1 MKTGV
6 DAGDGNVSY
15 VSLGGNLSAYRRRI
29 DAEGGFEVS
38 NLAPLNQGDR
48 WTFRVYGGVPA
59 VTSVTTA
66 HFEPS
71 IPARG
76 PFEGNTEITVGGHG
90 FFPSERNLL
99 CRLHDDTTGTTQVLQ
114 ARFVSSTTI
123 TCVTTP
129 HAPLGASFRDPS
141 GALGSKVIGTVSPCV
156 FKTVQASTDG
166 GVTWSEADAEKAPV
180 FLFCD
185 VHVAVSGSD
194 VVGKGT
200 PDAPYA
206 TIRRAVEAAL
216 GEARLSAEDDEENSH
231 EENNYSQESS
241 EDSSVASPSR
251 RRFFGRSAWRGGG
264 NDRGFSR
271 CVNRDR
277 IRLAPGVYSG
287 HGAYIFISVF
297 VVRTVQAIRL
307 TLVCFVYY
315 RKRGCSSL
323 GEDAR
328 GCRGAPRGERGGL
341 HRRVCPVRRR
351 RWGQARR
358 RGRVGKFVYV
368 RCGAER
374 VRVFANVRTFGLE
387 MRIGREFEQWTT
399 QAFRQLT
406 KETLAVAMKHSPMTS
421 PTHL

>member
-76 PFEGNTEITVGGHG
+76 PFEGNTEITVSGGG
-90 FFPSERNLL
+90 FFPSEKNLL

-216 GEARLSAEDDEENSH
+216 GEARSAEDDEENSH

-264 NDRGFSR
+264 NAQGFSR

-287 HGAYIFISVF
+287 HGAYISISVF
-297 VVRTVQAIRL
+297 ALRTVQAIRL
-307 TLVCFVYY
+307 TRVFCLTLTGNVAVHPLGKMLEVAAERRGESVVDCTGGSARSVVVGGDRHGDVVGSGSLSMFGVEQ
-315 RKRGCSSL
+315 RGC
-323 GEDAR
+323 
-328 GCRGAPRGERGGL
+328 
-341 HRRVCPVRRR
+341 
-351 RWGQARR
+351 
-358 RGRVGKFVYV
+358 VYLQ
-368 RCGAER
+368 
-374 VRVFANVRTFGLE
+374 T
-387 MRIGREFEQWTT
+387 
-399 QAFRQLT
+399 
-406 KETLAVAMKHSPMTS
+406 
-421 PTHL
+421 

>member
-1 MKTGV
+1 MNRTTPWVKTGV
-6 DAGDGNVSY
+6 DVGDGNVSY
-15 VSLGGNLSAYRRRI
+15 GSLGGNLSAHRRRI
-29 DAEGGFEVS
+29 DSEGGFEVS
-38 NLAPLNQGDR
+38 NLVPLTAGDR
-48 WTFRVYGGVPA
+48 WTFRVYGGAPA

-76 PFEGNTEITVGGHG
+76 PFEGNTEITVSGHG
-90 FFPSERNLL
+90 FFPSEKNLL
-99 CRLHDDTTGTTQVLQ
+99 CRLHDDVTGTTQVLP

-166 GVTWSEADAEKAPV
+166 GVTWSEADAEKAPA

-216 GEARLSAEDDEENSH
+216 GEARSAEDDEENSH

-251 RRFFGRSAWRGGG
+251 RRFFGRSAGKRGGG
-264 NDRGFSR
+264 NAQGFSR

-297 VVRTVQAIRL
+297 VLRTV
-307 TLVCFVYY
+307 
-315 RKRGCSSL
+315 
-323 GEDAR
+323 
-328 GCRGAPRGERGGL
+328 
-341 HRRVCPVRRR
+341 
-351 RWGQARR
+351 
-358 RGRVGKFVYV
+358 
-368 RCGAER
+368 
-374 VRVFANVRTFGLE
+374 
-387 MRIGREFEQWTT
+387 
-399 QAFRQLT
+399 
-406 KETLAVAMKHSPMTS
+406 
-421 PTHL
+421 

>member
-1 MKTGV
+1 MNQTTTWVKTGV
-6 DAGDGNVSY
+6 DAGDGNSSY
-15 VSLGGNLSAYRRRI
+15 GSLGGNLTAYRRRI
-29 DAEGGFEVS
+29 DVSGGFEVS
-38 NLAPLNQGDR
+38 NLAPLSGGDR
-48 WTFRVYGGVPA
+48 WTFRVYGGAPA
-59 VTSVTTA
+59 VTSATTA

-76 PFEGNTEITVGGHG
+76 PFEGNTEITVSGSG
-90 FFPSERNLL
+90 FFPSEKNLL

-114 ARFVSSTTI
+114 ARFVSSTEI

-141 GALGSKVIGTVSPCV
+141 ALGSKVIGTVSPCV

-166 GVTWSEADAEKAPV
+166 GITWSADGEKAPA

-216 GEARLSAEDDEENSH
+216 GEARSADDDEESS
-231 EENNYSQESS
+231 EENNYSKESS
-241 EDSSVASPSR
+241 EESSVASPSR

-264 NDRGFSR
+264 NAQGFSR

-287 HGAYIFISVF
+287 HGAFIFISVF
-297 VVRTVQAIRL
+297 VVRTV
-307 TLVCFVYY
+307 
-315 RKRGCSSL
+315 
-323 GEDAR
+323 
-328 GCRGAPRGERGGL
+328 
-341 HRRVCPVRRR
+341 
-351 RWGQARR
+351 
-358 RGRVGKFVYV
+358 
-368 RCGAER
+368 
-374 VRVFANVRTFGLE
+374 
-387 MRIGREFEQWTT
+387 
-399 QAFRQLT
+399 
-406 KETLAVAMKHSPMTS
+406 
-421 PTHL
+421 

>member
-1 MKTGV
+1 MNQTTTWVKTGV
-6 DAGDGNVSY
+6 DAGDGNSSY
-15 VSLGGNLSAYRRRI
+15 VSLGGNLSAHRRRI
-29 DAEGGFEVS
+29 DVSGGFEVS

-76 PFEGNTEITVGGHG
+76 PFEGNTEITVSGHG
-90 FFPSERNLL
+90 FFPSEKNLL
-99 CRLHDDTTGTTQVLQ
+99 CRLHDDVTGTTQVLQ

-129 HAPLGASFRDPS
+129 HVPLGASFRDPS

-166 GVTWSEADAEKAPV
+166 GVTWSEADAEKAPA

-216 GEARLSAEDDEENSH
+216 GEARSADDDEENSH

-241 EDSSVASPSR
+241 EESSVASPSR
-251 RRFFGRSAWRGGG
+251 RRFFGRSAGKRGGG
-264 NDRGFSR
+264 NAQGFSR

-287 HGAYIFISVF
+287 HGAYISISVF
-297 VVRTVQAIRL
+297 ALRT
-307 TLVCFVYY
+307 
-315 RKRGCSSL
+315 G
-323 GEDAR
+323 
-328 GCRGAPRGERGGL
+328 
-341 HRRVCPVRRR
+341 
-351 RWGQARR
+351 
-358 RGRVGKFVYV
+358 
-368 RCGAER
+368 
-374 VRVFANVRTFGLE
+374 
-387 MRIGREFEQWTT
+387 
-399 QAFRQLT
+399 
-406 KETLAVAMKHSPMTS
+406 
-421 PTHL
+421 

>member
-1 MKTGV
+1 MNQTTTWVKTGV

-15 VSLGGNLSAYRRRI
+15 VSLGDNLSAYRRRI

-59 VTSVTTA
+59 VTSATTA

-76 PFEGNTEITVGGHG
+76 PFEGNTEITVSGHG
-90 FFPSERNLL
+90 FFPSEKNLL

-166 GVTWSEADAEKAPV
+166 GVTWSEADAGTAPV

-216 GEARLSAEDDEENSH
+216 GEARLSAEGDEENSH
-231 EENNYSQESS
+231 LENNYSEESS

-277 IRLAPGVYSG
+277 IRLAAGVYSG
-287 HGAYIFISVF
+287 HGAFIFISVF
-297 VVRTVQAIRL
+297 ALRTV
-307 TLVCFVYY
+307 
-315 RKRGCSSL
+315 
-323 GEDAR
+323 
-328 GCRGAPRGERGGL
+328 
-341 HRRVCPVRRR
+341 
-351 RWGQARR
+351 
-358 RGRVGKFVYV
+358 
-368 RCGAER
+368 
-374 VRVFANVRTFGLE
+374 
-387 MRIGREFEQWTT
+387 
-399 QAFRQLT
+399 
-406 KETLAVAMKHSPMTS
+406 
-421 PTHL
+421 

>member
-1 MKTGV
+1 MNRTTPWVATGV
-6 DAGDGNVSY
+6 DVGDGNVSY
-15 VSLGGNLSAYRRRI
+15 GSLGGNLTAYRRRI
-29 DAEGGFEVS
+29 DSEGGFEVS
-38 NLAPLNQGDR
+38 NLVPLNQGDR

-59 VTSVTTA
+59 VTSATTA

-76 PFEGNTEITVGGHG
+76 PFEGNTEITVSGHG
-90 FFPSERNLL
+90 FFPSEKNLL
-99 CRLHDDTTGTTQVLQ
+99 CRLHDDATGTTQVLP

-166 GVTWSEADAEKAPV
+166 GVTWSEADAEKAPA

-216 GEARLSAEDDEENSH
+216 GEARSAEDEE
-231 EENNYSQESS
+231 EEINSQESS
-241 EDSSVASPSR
+241 EDSFVASPSR
-251 RRFFGRSAWRGGG
+251 RRFFGRSAGKRGGG
-264 NDRGFSR
+264 NAQGFSR

-287 HGAYIFISVF
+287 HGAYISISVF
-297 VVRTVQAIRL
+297 ALRTV
-307 TLVCFVYY
+307 
-315 RKRGCSSL
+315 
-323 GEDAR
+323 
-328 GCRGAPRGERGGL
+328 
-341 HRRVCPVRRR
+341 
-351 RWGQARR
+351 
-358 RGRVGKFVYV
+358 
-368 RCGAER
+368 
-374 VRVFANVRTFGLE
+374 
-387 MRIGREFEQWTT
+387 
-399 QAFRQLT
+399 
-406 KETLAVAMKHSPMTS
+406 
-421 PTHL
+421 

>member
-1 MKTGV
+1 
-6 DAGDGNVSY
+6 
-15 VSLGGNLSAYRRRI
+15 
-29 DAEGGFEVS
+29 
-38 NLAPLNQGDR
+38 
-48 WTFRVYGGVPA
+48 

-76 PFEGNTEITVGGHG
+76 PFEGNTEITVSGHG
-90 FFPSERNLL
+90 FFPSEKNLL

-166 GVTWSEADAEKAPV
+166 GVTWSEADAGTAPV

-241 EDSSVASPSR
+241 EESFVASPSR
-251 RRFFGRSAWRGGG
+251 RRFFGRSASKRGGG
-264 NDRGFSR
+264 NAQGFSR

-287 HGAYIFISVF
+287 HGAFISISVF
-297 VVRTVQAIRL
+297 VLRT
-307 TLVCFVYY
+307 
-315 RKRGCSSL
+315 G
-323 GEDAR
+323 
-328 GCRGAPRGERGGL
+328 
-341 HRRVCPVRRR
+341 
-351 RWGQARR
+351 
-358 RGRVGKFVYV
+358 
-368 RCGAER
+368 
-374 VRVFANVRTFGLE
+374 
-387 MRIGREFEQWTT
+387 
-399 QAFRQLT
+399 
-406 KETLAVAMKHSPMTS
+406 
-421 PTHL
+421 

>member
-1 MKTGV
+1 M
-6 DAGDGNVSY
+6 
-15 VSLGGNLSAYRRRI
+15 
-29 DAEGGFEVS
+29 
-38 NLAPLNQGDR
+38 APLNQGDR

-76 PFEGNTEITVGGHG
+76 PFEGNTEITVSGHG
-90 FFPSERNLL
+90 FFPSEKNLL

-166 GVTWSEADAEKAPV
+166 GVTWSEADAETAPV

-216 GEARLSAEDDEENSH
+216 GEARSAEDDEENSH

-241 EDSSVASPSR
+241 EESFVASPSR
-251 RRFFGRSAWRGGG
+251 RRFFGRSASKRGGG
-264 NDRGFSR
+264 NAQGFSR

-287 HGAYIFISVF
+287 HGAFISISVF
-297 VVRTVQAIRL
+297 VLRT
-307 TLVCFVYY
+307 
-315 RKRGCSSL
+315 G
-323 GEDAR
+323 
-328 GCRGAPRGERGGL
+328 
-341 HRRVCPVRRR
+341 
-351 RWGQARR
+351 
-358 RGRVGKFVYV
+358 
-368 RCGAER
+368 
-374 VRVFANVRTFGLE
+374 
-387 MRIGREFEQWTT
+387 
-399 QAFRQLT
+399 
-406 KETLAVAMKHSPMTS
+406 
-421 PTHL
+421 